1 MTIDKQDLNLTELT
15 GHPIETLQGLITEI
29 QSAYHIYKISKGN
42 GKFRVIKAP
51 NDELKEIQN
60 RLLHT
65 LFYTVMPHDVA
76 HGFVPNRSI
85 LTNAKPHVGHRMV
98 ANFDIT
104 DFFPSTKQKMVKA
117 VLKRHYH
124 LSDADA

>member
-1 MTIDKQDLNLTELT
+1 MKIERQSFDITIVTAKSMAELSPLVSNI
-15 GHPIETLQGLITEI
+15 HA
-29 QSAYHIYKISKGN
+29 SYRIYKISKGN

-51 NDELKEIQN
+51 SDELKEIQN
-60 RLLHT
+60 RLLHE

-85 LTNAKPHVGHRMV
+85 LTNAEPHVGQRMV

-104 DFFPSTKQKMVKA
+104 DFFP
-117 VLKRHYH
+117 
-124 LSDADA
+124 